1 MMSAYFMD
9 IEIPEQPP
17 IVNSHAFVKEIWS
30 GKKWYS
36 CIRKNYQRAVF
47 VLWENDEV
55 TIEPVCNLIDFVNM
69 EICEEMIPVLYDWK
83 VSVESNLCKTKLCAF
98 CLNKRNEDDF
108 LCSVCEESTYWLKS
122 FLNNEKIHRE
132 NIHRENK
139 YITGKRFNRD
149 CISPHPVCLD
159 IPLNLMRKRKHCELD
174 ENINKIETLLKD
186 TYI

>member
-1 MMSAYFMD
+1 MMTAYFMD
-9 IEIPEQPP
+9 IEIPGPP
-17 IVNSHAFVKEIWS
+17 PTPIINSHAFVKEVWS

-108 LCSVCEESTYWLKS
+108 LCGICKESTSWLNS
-122 FLNNEKIHRE
+122 FLNNEKK
-132 NIHRENK
+132 HRENK
-139 YITGKRFNRD
+139 CITGKRFNRD
-149 CISPHPVCLD
+149 YISLNPICLD
-159 IPLNLMRKRKHCELD
+159 IPLNLMRKRKHCEVE
-174 ENINKIETLLKD
+174 ENLEKTQALLMD
-186 TYI
+186 ISI